1 MNNHLIFCCS
11 HPCLLSY
18 MKGVKK
24 VLGEK
29 AAVNSTSHEII
40 SGDNRFLFFTNI
52 NDFPE
57 KIHGLSF
64 VGFEVCS
71 SYDLSDKVLAYIVSH
86 ITREEQPVGNLR
98 PGL

>member
-18 MKGVKK
+18 MKRIKK

-29 AAVNSTSHEII
+29 AVVNHSSHEITV
-40 SGDNRFLFFTNI
+40 GNNRFLFFTNI

-57 KIHGLSF
+57 KIYGLTF

-71 SYDLSDKVLAYIVSH
+71 SYDLSDKVLAYLA
-86 ITREEQPVGNLR
+86 GNIIKV
-98 PGL
+98 